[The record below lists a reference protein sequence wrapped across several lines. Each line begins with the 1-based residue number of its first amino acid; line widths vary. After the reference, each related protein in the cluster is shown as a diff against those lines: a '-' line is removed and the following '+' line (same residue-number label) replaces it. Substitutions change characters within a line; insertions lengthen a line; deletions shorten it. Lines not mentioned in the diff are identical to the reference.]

1 MARANHTATLLQDGR
16 ILIAGGGIPL
26 PVFYEGDTPLASAEI
41 YGNIPS
47 GTIAPGFTG
56 SWFDP
61 AQGGHG
67 LFVEVLPDNQFLA
80 AWFTFN
86 PAGTQQAWFIGTG
99 TYSGNT
105 ATVTSVIQ
113 PTGGRWIPNFDP
125 SRVVN
130 NTWGSLTFTFTDC
143 NHGKVDFVS
152 TPGYGTGSMNLTRL
166 TQPAGL
172 ACP

>member
-41 YGNIPS
+41 YGDIPS
-47 GTIAPGFTG
+47 GTITAGLTG
-56 SWFDP
+56 SWYDP
-61 AQGGHG
+61 AQRGHG
-67 LFVEVLPDNQFLA
+67 LQIEVLPDNQFLA

-86 PAGTQQAWFIGTG
+86 PAGTEQSWFIGTG

-105 ATVTSVIQ
+105 ATVTSVVQ

-125 SRVVN
+125 TRVFN
-130 NTWGSLTFTFTDC
+130 NPWGSLTFTFTDC
-143 NHGKVDFVS
+143 NHGKIDFVS
-152 TPGYGTGSMNLTRL
+152 TLGYGVGSMNLTRL
-166 TQPAGL
+166 TLPAGL